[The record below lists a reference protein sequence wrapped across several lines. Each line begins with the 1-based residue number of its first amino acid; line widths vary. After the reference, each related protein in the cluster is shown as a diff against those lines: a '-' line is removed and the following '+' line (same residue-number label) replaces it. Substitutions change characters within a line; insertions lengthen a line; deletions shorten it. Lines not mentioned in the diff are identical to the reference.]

1 MNSRVL
7 MSLEIILFNEG
18 LRLCLRILEKEVK
31 KIKASSVLAETV
43 VHLQHKLLYP
53 LTQNVCCDTT

>member
-1 MNSRVL
+1 